1 MKNEVASLREL
12 LRSSISESP
21 SQAYM
26 GAASRRE
33 FYRLEVTPY
42 RSISNP
48 KNGKQ
53 EQTHLAAAVRL
64 GSTVEAFC

>member
-26 GAASRRE
+26 SAASRRE

-42 RSISNP
+42 HSISNP
-48 KNGKQ
+48 KNGRQ
-53 EQTHLAAAVRL
+53 EQIH
-64 GSTVEAFC
+64 

>member
-42 RSISNP
+42 RSTNP

-53 EQTHLAAAVRL
+53 EQIH
-64 GSTVEAFC
+64 

>member
-12 LRSSISESP
+12 LRSSIFESP
-21 SQAYM
+21 RQAYM
-26 GAASRRE
+26 GAASLRE

-42 RSISNP
+42 RTISNP

-53 EQTHLAAAVRL
+53 EQTH
-64 GSTVEAFC
+64 

>member
-33 FYRLEVTPY
+33 FYLEVTPY

-53 EQTHLAAAVRL
+53 EQTH
-64 GSTVEAFC
+64 

>member
-1 MKNEVASLREL
+1 MKNEVASLRE
-12 LRSSISESP
+12 
-21 SQAYM
+21 QAYM

-53 EQTHLAAAVRL
+53 EQIH
-64 GSTVEAFC
+64 